1 MHAYFSLAEQYM
13 HKKYLLALKPSTFKD
28 GMSMK
33 TIISPLK
40 IFRERFKKRCCRD
53 TGSLYELLPKL
64 LTPLTFVLRPLNHP
78 HRPTDTWLGRHSESA
93 KTSSQLADSTHSQG
107 SPVLALYIFSNLAPF
122 CKLHLVAHKITL
134 VKTIKHFRLSW
145 RG

>member
-40 IFRERFKKRCCRD
+40 IFRERFKK
-53 TGSLYELLPKL
+53 TLLPRHWFL
-64 LTPLTFVLRPLNHP
+64 IRTTAQAAYSSNICPP
-78 HRPTDTWLGRHSESA
+78 PTQSPTQTHGHMVG
-93 KTSSQLADSTHSQG
+93 KTQRE
-107 SPVLALYIFSNLAPF
+107 
-122 CKLHLVAHKITL
+122 CKN
-134 VKTIKHFRLSW
+134 
-145 RG
+145 

>member
-1 MHAYFSLAEQYM
+1 MGLLIVTRPCKSTVILSVEEKNKHTHKYYTYTHAYKRVCTCMLIFSLAEQYI

-40 IFRERFKKRCCRD
+40 IFRERFKKLCCRD

-93 KTSSQLADSTHSQG
+93 KTSSQLADSCS
-107 SPVLALYIFSNLAPF
+107 
-122 CKLHLVAHKITL
+122 
-134 VKTIKHFRLSW
+134 
-145 RG
+145 

>member
-40 IFRERFKKRCCRD
+40 NSENDLKN
-53 TGSLYELLPKL
+53 
-64 LTPLTFVLRPLNHP
+64 FVA
-78 HRPTDTWLGRHSESA
+78 E
-93 KTSSQLADSTHSQG
+93 
-107 SPVLALYIFSNLAPF
+107 
-122 CKLHLVAHKITL
+122 TL
-134 VKTIKHFRLSW
+134 VPYTNYCPSCLLL
-145 RG
+145 

>member
-13 HKKYLLALKPSTFKD
+13 HKRYLLALKLSTFKD

-40 IFRERFKKRCCRD
+40 IFRERFKKLCCRD

-64 LTPLTFVLRPLNHP
+64 LTPLTFVLHPLNHP

-93 KTSSQLADSTHSQG
+93 KTSSQLADSCS
-107 SPVLALYIFSNLAPF
+107 
-122 CKLHLVAHKITL
+122 
-134 VKTIKHFRLSW
+134 
-145 RG
+145 

>member
-93 KTSSQLADSTHSQG
+93 KTSSQLALETYPQSGFTCPCTLHIFKSCTILQTSLGRAQNNPSQD
-107 SPVLALYIFSNLAPF
+107 Y
-122 CKLHLVAHKITL
+122 
-134 VKTIKHFRLSW
+134 
-145 RG
+145 